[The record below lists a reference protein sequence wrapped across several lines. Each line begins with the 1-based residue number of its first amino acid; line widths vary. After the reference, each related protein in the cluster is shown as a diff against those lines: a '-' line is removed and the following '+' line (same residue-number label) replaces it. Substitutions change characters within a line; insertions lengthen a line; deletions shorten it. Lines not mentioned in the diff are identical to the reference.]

1 MSLLPVLAITVG
13 GGAIALLVRREER
26 AATAVTVVAL
36 LATLAALATVRPG
49 DATTIGGV
57 TVIATEYGRVFLVLG
72 ALAGLGVTII
82 GAAAGMPRDLPAAT
96 LLGLGAATLALASS
110 DPIVA
115 VLAAAG
121 GSFVAV
127 LVTLAPP
134 RSASTTGTGA
144 HHLRAVAIATAIA
157 LLAAA
162 WLSRPTGVV
171 AAEPEAAGLALLALA
186 TAVALRWAAIPFHR
200 WAARVAAVVP
210 ELAVPTVLLWG
221 ASVLAIVLLG
231 LAETSLAVTGAP
243 LAAERAVIVAVGVGA
258 LLLGVA
264 AAYLHD
270 DLGHILTY
278 AIVADAGIVLLA
290 LGALDANAWAPVRLW
305 LLGIV
310 VTRTAFG
317 AWAAAIRAAFGA
329 RRLRDLGGWARR
341 APLLAGA
348 LLAIAVATVGW
359 PGLAVFD
366 ARGDVVAAAT
376 ETPLTAIVLIGTLG
390 HIGYF
395 ARIAGAGIGR
405 RSAAVAGG
413 LDAWPRWPVRGASI
427 RPADASRLWRA
438 NRGPVA
444 SVVVVLLAG
453 LAVLV
458 AAGGL
463 GGPRAS
469 IGGLPRPTP
478 SAVPSP
484 SFVPTASPSP
494 SQTRTPNPTSSP
506 IPTASG
512 SVEPSGSVAPS
523 GSIDPS
529 GPVSPSGSVSPSP

>member
-26 AATAVTVVAL
+26 AATAVAVVAL
-36 LATLAALATVRPG
+36 LATLAALAIVRPG
-49 DATTIGGV
+49 DAAPIGGV
-57 TVIATEYGRVFLVLG
+57 TVVATDYGRVFLALG
-72 ALAGLGVTII
+72 TLAGLGVTII

-134 RSASTTGTGA
+134 RSAGTTGTAA
-144 HHLRAVAIATAIA
+144 HHLRAVAIAPAI
-157 LLAAA
+157 
-162 WLSRPTGVV
+162 
-171 AAEPEAAGLALLALA
+171 ALLALA

-200 WAARVAAVVP
+200 WAARVAVVVP
-210 ELAVPTVLLWG
+210 ELAVPAVILWG
-221 ASVLAIVLLG
+221 ASVLALVILG

-243 LAAERAVIVAVGVGA
+243 LAAERAVIVTVGVGA

-305 LLGIV
+305 LLGTV

-427 RPADASRLWRA
+427 RPADASRIWRA

-444 SVVVVLLAG
+444 SFVVVLLAG

-463 GGPRAS
+463 GGPRAA

-478 SAVPSP
+478 SATPSP
-484 SFVPTASPSP
+484 SIAPTVSPSPPRTRTPIPTSSPSP
-494 SQTRTPNPTSSP
+494 S
-506 IPTASG
+506 ASG
-512 SVEPSGSVAPS
+512 SVEPSGSV
-523 GSIDPS
+523 D
-529 GPVSPSGSVSPSP
+529 PSGSVSPSP